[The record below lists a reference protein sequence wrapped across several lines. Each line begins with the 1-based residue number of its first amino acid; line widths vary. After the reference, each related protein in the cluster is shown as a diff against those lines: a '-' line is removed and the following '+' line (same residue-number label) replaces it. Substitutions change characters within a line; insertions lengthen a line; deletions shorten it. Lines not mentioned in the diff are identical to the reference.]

1 MKSLILMVVMGAFI
15 AVSTGAMAGS
25 DRISEAIN
33 IAQKAA
39 VADAKKVDAQLKAI
53 ADDAAK
59 LLEDKGKA
67 KSKKKAK

>member
-1 MKSLILMVVMGAFI
+1 MKSLILMIVMAAFI
-15 AVSTGAMAGS
+15 AGSTGAMAGS

-53 ADDAAK
+53 AADAAK
-59 LLEDKGKA
+59 FLEDKG